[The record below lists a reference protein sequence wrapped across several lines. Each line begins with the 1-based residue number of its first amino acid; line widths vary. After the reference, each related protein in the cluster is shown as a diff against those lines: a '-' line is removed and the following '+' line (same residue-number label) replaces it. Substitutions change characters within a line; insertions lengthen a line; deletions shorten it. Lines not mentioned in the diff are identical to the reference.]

1 MIASA
6 SLASLSCI
14 ALLGAASAAERPPPA
29 MLPPVAQSCITSPFG
44 PRRAIGPQA
53 PAAFHR
59 GVDLRAPAGAA
70 VTAVA
75 PGRILAIH
83 RRGMD
88 GMEVAIRHDGYVALY
103 AHLGNLAP
111 PVALGRS
118 TVKAGDRIAVVGRTG
133 VTYGTHLY
141 FEILVDGQ
149 PVDPEPLLGLPRC
162 G

>member
-1 MIASA
+1 MIAA
-6 SLASLSCI
+6 ATATWLTGLAM
-14 ALLGAASAAERPPPA
+14 LGVVDTADRPPA
-29 MLPPVAQSCITSPFG
+29 TVLPPVAHSCITSPFG

-53 PAAFHR
+53 PATFHR
-59 GVDLRAPAGAA
+59 GVDLRAPAGGA

-83 RRGMD
+83 RRGAD

-111 PVALGRS
+111 AIALGRS
-118 TVKAGDRIAVVGRTG
+118 QVKAGDRIAVVGRTG

-141 FEILVDGQ
+141 FEILVNGQ
-149 PVDPEPLLGLPRC
+149 PIDPEPWLGLSRC
-162 G
+162 P